1 MSGWREAP
9 APAKLNL
16 ALVVGPR
23 RPDGKHDVVTV
34 LERLS
39 LADRVAVRPAPATRV
54 SGFEEDTLVRAA
66 LEAVSESARG
76 GPRFEARIE
85 KRIPVAAGLGG
96 GSSDAGDRARA
107 SRTGCSRDRFP
118 PTPSRRSRPRS
129 GRTCPSSC
137 GTARRSGR
145 RTEPTLEPI
154 DLPRDYWVVLALP
167 AGVVKA
173 STAAVYEAFDARG
186 GERGF
191 EARRHALR
199 AALARVERASDLGR
213 LPPNDLAASPLTER
227 LRSLGAFRADVTGA
241 GPAVYGLFEAPDDA
255 GRAAAA
261 LGPEAAT
268 WIAQPG

>member
-1 MSGWREAP
+1 MSAWREAP

-16 ALVVGPR
+16 ALVVGAR
-23 RPDGKHDVVTV
+23 QPDGRHDVVTV

-39 LADRVAVRPAPATRV
+39 LADRVAVRPARATRV

-66 LEAVSESARG
+66 LEAVSESAPG
-76 GPRFEARIE
+76 GRRFEARIE

-96 GSSDAGDRARA
+96 GSSDAGTAIRLANGLLERPLPAHALQEIAAALGADVPFFL
-107 SRTGCSRDRFP
+107 RD
-118 PTPSRRSRPRS
+118 SAQL
-129 GRTCPSSC
+129 
-137 GTARRSGR
+137 GTTDG
-145 RTEPTLEPI
+145 TELEPI
-154 DLPRDYWVVLALP
+154 DLPRDYWVVLVLP
-167 AGVVKA
+167 AGVVKS
-173 STAAVYEAFDARG
+173 STAAVYEAFDAHG

-191 EARRHALR
+191 DARRRALR
-199 AALARVERASDLGR
+199 AALSRLERASDLGK

>member
-1 MSGWREAP
+1 VSAWRESA

-39 LADRVAVRPAPATRV
+39 LADLVAVRPATATRV

-66 LEAVSESARG
+66 LEAVSESALG

-96 GSSDAGDRARA
+96 GSSDAGTALGLANGLLERPLPAHALEEIAAALGADVPFFLRDRAQV
-107 SRTGCSRDRFP
+107 
-118 PTPSRRSRPRS
+118 
-129 GRTCPSSC
+129 
-137 GTARRSGR
+137 GTADG
-145 RTEPTLEPI
+145 TTLEPI

-167 AGVVKA
+167 AGVVKS

-191 EARRHALR
+191 DARRRALR
-199 AALARVERASDLGR
+199 AALARLERASDLGK
-213 LPPNDLAASPLTER
+213 LPPNDLAASPLSER

-261 LGPEAAT
+261 LGPETAT

>member
-1 MSGWREAP
+1 MSLWREAP

-76 GPRFEARIE
+76 RPRFEARIE

-96 GSSDAGDRARA
+96 GSSDAATALGLANRLLERPLPADALEEIAGTLGADVPFFLRDRAQV
-107 SRTGCSRDRFP
+107 
-118 PTPSRRSRPRS
+118 
-129 GRTCPSSC
+129 
-137 GTARRSGR
+137 GTADG
-145 RTEPTLEPI
+145 TTLEPI

-173 STAAVYEAFDARG
+173 STAAVYGAFDARG
-186 GERGF
+186 GGRGF
-191 EARRHALR
+191 DARREALR
-199 AALARVERASDLGR
+199 AALAGVERASDLAS
-213 LPPNDLAASPLTER
+213 LPPNDLAASPLTGT

-261 LGPEAAT
+261 LGPETAT